1 VEVKVADRSAVAVL
15 DTASDTTFCSQ
26 KLFEDL
32 GLEGKKG
39 LFSLNTL
46 NGRKKSPTNFVNL
59 KLQSVEGDDSLMLN
73 NVVVIKEIPLNGSQL
88 DVSVYPH
95 LSDLHIHQPKHTRAD
110 LLIGQDNAEALV
122 PLEVKRGNRG
132 EPFAVRTLFGWSING
147 PSALSESGNLKG
159 TSHFVSTRI
168 GPQNDEPSLEASVRR
183 MWEVEEESLR
193 TDRKGH
199 SVEDKR
205 VLALW
210 DESVTFREGHFQV
223 PIPWRPDARLPN
235 NKQMALARL
244 RNTLT
249 SLNKRGIRDAY
260 NDGIMN
266 LVSQGYAEP
275 VNDETKAEIE
285 WYLPHHVV
293 LSEKKPDKFR
303 IVFDCAA
310 RFDDCS
316 LNDSCFAGPDLNN
329 RLTDVLLRFRQFPHA
344 FTADVQSMYHQVII
358 PESDR
363 DALRFL
369 WPDSTGQLK
378 TFRMIR
384 HLFGG
389 VWCAS
394 GAMFALR
401 KSFRS
406 MNKFHL

>member
-1 VEVKVADRSAVAVL
+1 
-15 DTASDTTFCSQ
+15 
-26 KLFEDL
+26 
-32 GLEGKKG
+32 
-39 LFSLNTL
+39 
-46 NGRKKSPTNFVNL
+46 
-59 KLQSVEGDDSLMLN
+59 
-73 NVVVIKEIPLNGSQL
+73 
-88 DVSVYPH
+88 
-95 LSDLHIHQPKHTRAD
+95 
-110 LLIGQDNAEALV
+110 
-122 PLEVKRGNRG
+122 
-132 EPFAVRTLFGWSING
+132 
-147 PSALSESGNLKG
+147 
-159 TSHFVSTRI
+159 
-168 GPQNDEPSLEASVRR
+168 

-244 RNTLT
+244 RNTLA

-260 NDGIMN
+260 NDGIMD

-275 VNDETKAEIE
+275 VNDEMKTEFE

-293 LSEKKPDKFR
+293 LSEKKPGKFR

-329 RLTDVLLRFRQFPHA
+329 RLTDVLLRFRQFPYA

-369 WPDSTGQLK
+369 WPDPTGQIK
-378 TFRMIR
+378 TYRMTR

-394 GAMFALR
+394 SATFALR
-401 KSFRS
+401 KSLQIDEQISPLTSNVISRS
-406 MNKFHL
+406 FYVDDCLHSASTQDELVRTADGVVSTLQNAGFNLAKFVSNSPDLMNKLEEEQKVSSTIKEIGTLDQHVLGAPWINMFSAFDGTSLMTHFASLPRKPKSRRGARC